1 MAGPPLIP
9 TAEAVEPAL
18 TPINSITTSSP
29 AIKNNDLGSVKQNAS
44 SNTKTFS
51 EAVGNSSVIVA
62 SAKFSV
68 VHHHEEAEQGEAIP
82 PQKSANNTKMNNSEP
97 SDKTTKVP
105 PVSSSPSAT
114 LNMEQ
119 APPLVSVPSPEVNMI
134 DGFQIVEKKSDK
146 KRRRKTEN
154 TEAHIVKT
162 NKANTPPVTPIPA
175 APPTLAETNPTAVV
189 NKIFKEI
196 DDGSPLL
203 FPSKEFYAKT
213 LKAIKVEAKLEALLQ
228 EHKER

>member
-1 MAGPPLIP
+1 MSGPPLIP

-51 EAVGNSSVIVA
+51 EAVGNSSVVAA

-68 VHHHEEAEQGEAIP
+68 VHHHEEAEQ
-82 PQKSANNTKMNNSEP
+82 
-97 SDKTTKVP
+97 
-105 PVSSSPSAT
+105 
-114 LNMEQ
+114 
-119 APPLVSVPSPEVNMI
+119 
-134 DGFQIVEKKSDK
+134 
-146 KRRRKTEN
+146 
-154 TEAHIVKT
+154 
-162 NKANTPPVTPIPA
+162 A

-196 DDGSPLL
+196 DDGYYLEVLPANKGNMITIPIEHTNDLCLSVPSGRPGCGNVNSIILDAEADDLDWQKYFPRSKRRGRPPGSKNKSPSGIGGDEASLQN
-203 FPSKEFYAKT
+203 S
-213 LKAIKVEAKLEALLQ
+213 IKYTSGSSDLNSVPTENNLG
-228 EHKER
+228 

>member
-1 MAGPPLIP
+1 
-9 TAEAVEPAL
+9 
-18 TPINSITTSSP
+18 
-29 AIKNNDLGSVKQNAS
+29 
-44 SNTKTFS
+44 
-51 EAVGNSSVIVA
+51 
-62 SAKFSV
+62 
-68 VHHHEEAEQGEAIP
+68 
-82 PQKSANNTKMNNSEP
+82 MNNSEP

-119 APPLVSVPSPEVNMI
+119 APPLVFVPSPEVNMI

-162 NKANTPPVTPIPA
+162 NKANTPPVTPIPT

-196 DDGSPLL
+196 DDGYYLEVLPANKGNMITIPIEHTNDLCLSVPSGRPRCGNVNSIISDAEADDLDWKKDFPRSKRRGRPPGSKNKSPSGIGGDEASLQN
-203 FPSKEFYAKT
+203 S
-213 LKAIKVEAKLEALLQ
+213 IKYTSGSSDLNSVPTENNLG
-228 EHKER
+228 